1 MPLWLRHHRPL
12 WLRHHRRRRRRRRQC
27 HGCTA
32 TAAATTVTLCFPLL
46 MALPLLLIDLIAP
59 RRPRC
64 WLWVLAHQVLPVRLM
79 MLWLLVRLR
88 LKLRR
93 WLVLLCR
100 LLPREVRHGAG
111 TTRGA
116 GGIFAATTPAPA
128 RHASCHASLVI
139 ACSEHLW
146 AHVGPRHRAVSPR
159 RYLLSLQSRMSA
171 KPEGRHSRHG
181 LDRELLTSVSVV
193 SEECGLAVACPRGC
207 RCTHTLAHPQPHT
220 LCVCALERQRR
231 WRQRECIGSS
241 REAERRRE
249 RGHPGEGGWLAW

>member
-32 TAAATTVTLCFPLL
+32 NAAAPTVTLCFPLL

-139 ACSEHLW
+139 ACSQHLW

-171 KPEGRHSRHG
+171 RLGGLLEGRHSRHG
-181 LDRELLTSVSVV
+181 LDRELRVCLSSARSAGWLWPALGAAAALTRW
-193 SEECGLAVACPRGC
+193 L
-207 RCTHTLAHPQPHT
+207 THNRTH
-220 LCVCALERQRR
+220 CVCAPLSGNAAGAS
-231 WRQRECIGSS
+231 GS
-241 REAERRRE
+241 A
-249 RGHPGEGGWLAW
+249 

>member
-139 ACSEHLW
+139 ACSQHLW

-171 KPEGRHSRHG
+171 KKKGGTRDTDS
-181 LDRELLTSVSVV
+181 
-193 SEECGLAVACPRGC
+193 
-207 RCTHTLAHPQPHT
+207 
-220 LCVCALERQRR
+220 
-231 WRQRECIGSS
+231 IGSS
-241 REAERRRE
+241 ECVCRQ
-249 RGHPGEGGWLAW
+249 RGVRAGCGLPSGLPLHSHAGSPTTAHTVCVRP